1 MTAIIN
7 RNINKNKTVSVSHQ
21 GWSIKYSLKETTV
34 SKKLMEKWRKKGLK
48 KNLDQE
54 TCFSQDW
61 KEESQDRR
69 GKVFKWIGPAIS
81 TL

>member
-1 MTAIIN
+1 MTAMMN

-21 GWSIKYSLKETTV
+21 GWSIKYSLKETPV
-34 SKKLMEKWRKKGLK
+34 SMKLMEKWEKKGLK

-54 TCFSQDW
+54 TCFSQDS

-69 GKVFKWIGPAIS
+69 SKVFKWIGPATS